1 MKTTQIIFVR
11 LSIHFTINYE
21 INSYNKMQKEEHRD
35 LIIKPQSHWY
45 DLRIKEIFK
54 YKDLLFLS
62 VKRDFVSIYK
72 QTILGPL
79 WFFIQPIITAI
90 TFTVIFE
97 NLAKISTDGLPQ
109 ILFYMCGITLW
120 NYFSDTLTKTADTFS
135 ANANIFGKVYFP
147 RMIMP
152 LSVVVSNLI
161 KLGVQ
166 FSLFIAVWIYYLIQ
180 TNQVHPNSTMLL
192 VPFLIILIGFMALSF
207 GIIIS
212 SLTTKYRDLKFL
224 VTFGVQL
231 MMYASPIVYPLSIVP
246 EKYKWIILANPVTS
260 VIETFKYAFLGV
272 GEFNWI
278 HLGYSFGFTTI
289 LFLISL
295 IIFHRVEKTF
305 MDTV

>member
-1 MKTTQIIFVR
+1 MTNRV
-11 LSIHFTINYE
+11 E
-21 INSYNKMQKEEHRD
+21 IEEHWD
-35 LIIKPQSHWY
+35 LVIEPKSNWY
-45 DLRIKEIFK
+45 DLRLGEILR
-54 YKDLLFLS
+54 YKDLLFLF
-62 VKRDFVSIYK
+62 VRRDFVSLYK

-79 WFFIQPIITAI
+79 WFFIQPIITSL
-90 TFTVIFE
+90 TFTVIFG

-109 ILFYMCGITLW
+109 ILFYMCGVTLW
-120 NYFSDTLTKTADTFS
+120 TYFSDTLTKTSDTFT

-147 RMIMP
+147 RMIVP

-166 FSLFIAVWIYYLIQ
+166 FLLFIIIWLFYLL
-180 TNQVHPNSTMLL
+180 TTSSVHPNSALLL
-192 VPFLIILIGFMALSF
+192 VPLLVILMGFLGLSF

-224 VTFGVQL
+224 VVFGVQL

-260 VIETFKYAFLGV
+260 IIETFKYAFLGV
-272 GEFNWI
+272 GEFNWM
-278 HLGYSFGFTTI
+278 HLGYSFLVTLI
-289 LFLISL
+289 LFLIGL
-295 IIFHRVEKTF
+295 VIFHKVEKSF

>member
-1 MKTTQIIFVR
+1 
-11 LSIHFTINYE
+11 
-21 INSYNKMQKEEHRD
+21 MQEQEHWD
-35 LIIKPQSHWY
+35 LVIKPHSKWY
-45 DLRIKEIFK
+45 DLRLKEILR
-54 YKDLLFLS
+54 YKDLLFLF
-62 VKRDFVSIYK
+62 VRRDFVSIYK

-90 TFTVIFE
+90 TFTVIFG

-120 NYFSDTLTKTADTFS
+120 NYFSDTLTKTSDTFS

-161 KLGVQ
+161 KLGIQ
-166 FSLFIAVWIYYLIQ
+166 FLLFLGIWIYYLIQ
-180 TNQVHPNSTMLL
+180 TDLIHPNKMLVL
-192 VPFLIILIGFMALSF
+192 IPFLIILIGFMALSF

-224 VTFGVQL
+224 VTFGIQL

-246 EKYKWIILANPVTS
+246 EKYKWIIIANPVTS
-260 VIETFKYAFLGV
+260 IIETFKYAFLGV
-272 GEFNWI
+272 GEFSWLY
-278 HLGYSFGFTTI
+278 LGYSTLFTI
-289 LFLISL
+289 VLFMIGLV
-295 IIFHRVEKTF
+295 IFHRVEKSF

>member
-1 MKTTQIIFVR
+1 MHQQEHWD
-11 LSIHFTINYE
+11 LTINPH
-21 INSYNKMQKEEHRD
+21 SK
-35 LIIKPQSHWY
+35 WY

-54 YKDLLFLS
+54 YKDLLFLF

-79 WFFIQPIITAI
+79 WFFLQPIITAI
-90 TFTVIFE
+90 TFTVIFG

-120 NYFSDTLTKTADTFS
+120 NYFADTLTKTADTFS
-135 ANANIFGKVYFP
+135 SNANIFGKVYFP
-147 RMIMP
+147 RMIVP

-161 KLGVQ
+161 KLAIQ
-166 FSLFIAVWIYYLIQ
+166 FLLFLGIWIYYLIQ
-180 TNQVHPNSTMLL
+180 SDLIHPNKMLVL
-192 VPFLIILIGFMALSF
+192 IPFLIILIGFMALSF

-224 VTFGVQL
+224 VTFGIQL

-246 EKYKWIILANPVTS
+246 EKYKWIIVANPVTS
-260 VIETFKYAFLGV
+260 IIETFKYAFLGV
-272 GEFNWI
+272 GEFSW
-278 HLGYSFGFTTI
+278 LYLVYSTLFTII
-289 LFLISL
+289 LFMIGLV
-295 IIFHRVEKTF
+295 IFHRVEKSF

>member
-1 MKTTQIIFVR
+1 MQQQEHWD
-11 LSIHFTINYE
+11 LTINPH
-21 INSYNKMQKEEHRD
+21 SK
-35 LIIKPQSHWY
+35 WY

-54 YKDLLFLS
+54 YKDLLFLF

-72 QTILGPL
+72 QTVLGPL

-90 TFTVIFE
+90 TFTIIFG

-120 NYFSDTLTKTADTFS
+120 NYFADTLTKTSDTFS
-135 ANANIFGKVYFP
+135 SNANIFGKVYFP
-147 RMIMP
+147 RMIAP

-161 KLGVQ
+161 KLGIQ
-166 FSLFIAVWIYYLIQ
+166 FLLFLGIWIYYLIQ
-180 TNQVHPNSTMLL
+180 SDLIHPNKMLVL
-192 VPFLIILIGFMALSF
+192 IPFLIILIGFMALSF

-224 VTFGVQL
+224 VTFGIQL

-246 EKYKWIILANPVTS
+246 EKYKWIIVANPVTS
-260 VIETFKYAFLGV
+260 IIETFKYAFLGV
-272 GEFNWI
+272 GEFSWLY
-278 HLGYSFGFTTI
+278 LGYSTLFTII
-289 LFLISL
+289 LFMIGLV
-295 IIFHRVEKTF
+295 IFHRVEKSF

>member
-1 MKTTQIIFVR
+1 M
-11 LSIHFTINYE
+11 S
-21 INSYNKMQKEEHRD
+21 NKQKEEHWD
-35 LIIKPQSHWY
+35 LIIKPQTYWY

-54 YKDLLFLS
+54 YKDLLFLF
-62 VKRDFVSIYK
+62 VKRDFISIYK

-90 TFTVIFE
+90 TFTVIFG

-120 NYFSDTLTKTADTFS
+120 NYFADTLTKTADTFS
-135 ANANIFGKVYFP
+135 SNVNIFGKVYFP
-147 RMIMP
+147 RMIVP

-161 KLGVQ
+161 KLGIQ
-166 FSLFIAVWIYYLIQ
+166 FLLFLCVWIYYLIQ
-180 TNQVHPNSTMLL
+180 TDLIHPNKMLML
-192 VPFLIILIGFMALSF
+192 IPYLIILIGFMALSF

-224 VTFGVQL
+224 VTFGIQL

-246 EKYKWIILANPVTS
+246 EKYKWIIIANPVTS
-260 VIETFKYAFLGV
+260 IIESFKYAFLGV
-272 GEFNWI
+272 GEFNWFY
-278 HLGYSFGFTTI
+278 LGYSTLFTI
-289 LFLISL
+289 VLFMIGLV
-295 IIFHRVEKTF
+295 IFHRVEKSF